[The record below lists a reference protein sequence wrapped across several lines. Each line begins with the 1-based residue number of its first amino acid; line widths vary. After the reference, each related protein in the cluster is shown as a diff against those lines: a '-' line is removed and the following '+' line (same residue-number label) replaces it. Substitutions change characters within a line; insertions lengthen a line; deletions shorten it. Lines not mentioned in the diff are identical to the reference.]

1 MKREGGDV
9 ANPATIVLFAYRR
22 LAHLERTMKALARNK
37 LANAS
42 ELVVYSDGWKSA
54 SDRADVERVRAF
66 LAEVKGFRSVSVVA
80 RERNYGLGNNIIAG
94 VTETTMRCDKVI
106 VLEDDLVTSPHFLQY
121 MNDGLGIYERDDR
134 VISIHGYS
142 YPVHGKL
149 PETFFL
155 RGADCLGWATWKRG
169 WDLFEDD
176 GQRLLNELE
185 RRNLTRSFDFDGSYP
200 YTQMLR
206 DQIAGSNSSWAVRW
220 YASAFLRDKLT
231 LYPGQTLVSHIGYDT
246 GTNFGRS
253 RRKPEQLAS
262 KQICVVPMEPKE
274 DMNARATTSSYLQ
287 KLKGG
292 LMKSGL
298 RRVKTLTRKIG
309 RLQKE

>member
-1 MKREGGDV
+1 
-9 ANPATIVLFAYRR
+9 
-22 LAHLERTMKALARNK
+22 
-37 LANAS
+37 
-42 ELVVYSDGWKSA
+42 
-54 SDRADVERVRAF
+54 
-66 LAEVKGFRSVSVVA
+66 
-80 RERNYGLGNNIIAG
+80 
-94 VTETTMRCDKVI
+94 MRCDKVI

-220 YASAFLRDKLT
+220 YASAFLRDKLKFPYT
-231 LYPGQTLVSHIGYDT
+231 DVGEGWLVFDLPEADMGCHPADPVEGAPAGTHNISFYCDDIQKTVAELKAREVEFTDGIIDAGYGLVTHFKMPGDLEVQLYQPRYKRHT
-246 GTNFGRS
+246 
-253 RRKPEQLAS
+253 PS
-262 KQICVVPMEPKE
+262 K
-274 DMNARATTSSYLQ
+274 
-287 KLKGG
+287 
-292 LMKSGL
+292 
-298 RRVKTLTRKIG
+298 
-309 RLQKE
+309 